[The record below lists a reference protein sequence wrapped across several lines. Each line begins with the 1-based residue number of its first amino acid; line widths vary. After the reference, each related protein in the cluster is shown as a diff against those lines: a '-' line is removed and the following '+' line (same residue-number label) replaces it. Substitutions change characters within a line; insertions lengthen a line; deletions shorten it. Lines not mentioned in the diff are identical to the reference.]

1 MTHIAFVTLETPD
14 AEAAERFY
22 TDVFGLTDHIRVAES
37 HEPTSGFRG
46 FTLSLIVAQPS
57 NADLY
62 LTAAVEAGAEPL
74 KPAKKSLWGYGGVV
88 RSPDGVVWQVS
99 TSQKKDTGKPS
110 REYDDVVL
118 LLGVNDVADSKRFY
132 VEHGLEV
139 AKSYGRK
146 YAEFTSPAEAVK
158 LALNNRRTLAKVA
171 GVPAEGSGSHRLT
184 IGTDTESFI
193 DPDGFHWKAETQ
205 RIH

>member
-74 KPAKKSLWGYGGVV
+74 KPAKKSYGVTAGSSDPPTESSG
-88 RSPDGVVWQVS
+88 RSPRPRRRTPANPPENTTTSYSSSASTTSPTANGS
-99 TSQKKDTGKPS
+99 TSNTASKSPKATAANTPSSPHRPKP
-110 REYDDVVL
+110 
-118 LLGVNDVADSKRFY
+118 
-132 VEHGLEV
+132 
-139 AKSYGRK
+139 
-146 YAEFTSPAEAVK
+146 
-158 LALNNRRTLAKVA
+158 
-171 GVPAEGSGSHRLT
+171 
-184 IGTDTESFI
+184 
-193 DPDGFHWKAETQ
+193 
-205 RIH
+205 